1 MKTVKV
7 LGTML
12 FAMLVC
18 STAWAQWKPS
28 DTDYTSLDK
37 EGTSGQMI
45 PRALH
50 TPEGKTVLTWLRYEG
65 AFFDDP
71 PAGFFLH
78 LQIFDAEGK
87 ALFDDGGLLVSKKP
101 TASFTSNYSLALAP
115 NGDILIAFL
124 DTRNDANKNLTNV
137 YVYRYDQTGKPVW
150 SADGV
155 KVASKVALA
164 AGSDHSPSLCVSGN
178 NIYLSMRH
186 MEEEHSDYQVVRL
199 NDDGTPAWT
208 ENLLLSADMLVLQP
222 APDGGAYLIY
232 NSSTYG
238 IEAQRINKDGQY
250 VWATATTVET
260 GVIGDDSYVPAP
272 QCTVD
277 EEGCVVMTY
286 RLILIL
292 TGYEVY
298 NRLTPD
304 GKVLSP
310 SVLANGST
318 ENDAGSDLFAIRGQQ
333 ALIVWKLVVEPSTQ
347 TLYTNLLK
355 LDGSYA
361 WKGGKEKG
369 FTLDAGSDWDY
380 HPVAVIPQSDGW
392 VILYGDATEW
402 NSAKF
407 LMCKIS
413 DEGEKVWSK
422 QLAEADFRSSGF
434 AVVNDDKY
442 AYIFFTREEEYDDHG
457 EVIPNSGGIFVMCVD
472 ITKGTPTG
480 ISATLKEKGEMRSE
494 KWFNLNG
501 QRVGNSY
508 KGVVVT
514 NGKKLINK

>member
-12 FAMLVC
+12 LAMLVC
-18 STAWAQWKPS
+18 GTAWAQWKPS
-28 DTDYTSLDK
+28 DTDYTTLDK
-37 EGTSGQMI
+37 EGTYGQMQ
-45 PRALH
+45 PHALR
-50 TPEGKTVLTWLRYEG
+50 TADGKTVLTWLRYEG

-71 PAGFFLH
+71 TAGFFLH

-318 ENDAGSDLFAIRGQQ
+318 ENDAGTDAFAVKGQQ
-333 ALIVWKLVVEPSTQ
+333 ALIVWKLLVGSSYQ

-355 LDGSYA
+355 LDGSYV
-361 WKGGKEKG
+361 WKGGKETG
-369 FTLDAGSDWDY
+369 FTLDAGSTWDY
-380 HPVAVIPQSDGW
+380 YPVAVIPQADGW
-392 VILYGDATEW
+392 VVLYGAGTEW
-402 NSAKF
+402 NTADF
-407 LMCKIS
+407 LMCKLN
-413 DEGEKVWSK
+413 DEGETLWSK
-422 QLAEADFRSSGF
+422 QLAEGDFRSSGF
-434 AVVNDDKY
+434 AIVNDDQY
-442 AYIFFTREEEYDDHG
+442 AYIFFTRDEEYDEHG
-457 EVIPNSGGIFVMCVD
+457 VIIPNTGGIYVMCVD

-480 ISATLKEKGEMRSE
+480 ISATLNEKGERRNE
-494 KWFNLNG
+494 KYNLSG
-501 QRVGNSY
+501 QRVGNGY